1 MQDTNPNNQSLNST
15 GGLPPLPTAPATSIA
30 TTTENTSGDT
40 NWPGKKKNNKLKYIL
55 GGILALLIVGGV
67 SFGSFYFTNRLA
79 STDVPT
85 APSSEP
91 QAARNADGV
100 WINPKFQNPDGS
112 LNERGKEEG
121 LRVNENG
128 VIIRNN
134 DDGAGGGTGG
144 IQQSS
149 CSATGPTNL
158 KVENITATSAKL
170 TWTPG
175 TGNYVKI
182 WVATGSDPTA
192 TCNPLPNKTTNT
204 ACVVNENGSLIGGDS
219 NHADIPSTTTSWTVN
234 NLTPNTTYYWRMMM
248 WVVSGC
254 DAAAPTVSF
263 KTTAEACVSG
273 VETYAKT
280 TACTAT
286 GVTNGVMSLGFI
298 CKNQTSKDMKIITR
312 STCTDLDSLKAQAEL
327 LCKQSNPCP
336 GETACV
342 DSTWT
347 PSIAT
352 VCKDTKFLQKS
363 NCNIER
369 EMTGTKTDGTCAA
382 CTNETWSPAT
392 NTVCDGEEFTQKSSC
407 DATKTRTATG
417 TKTGDDCA
425 GTGGLEPDLK
435 IEKRAY
441 EDESTNK
448 AGDYDMNYEVDKVS
462 KNQVIVYAFEITND
476 GDVNATDI
484 KIKDILKGDNR
495 ELLTYMD
502 GDNECSYASSS
513 RTVTCD
519 GMDLKPG
526 ESGVYAFRVKVS
538 DSAINGDTIKNV
550 GEVSYKDMPSG
561 NEIDSSNELTIST
574 VVGCNHVC
582 TSDDECSGG
591 LTCDSG
597 SNKCRK
603 PACADASSCNCPVE
617 RAATAEPT
625 RRVATA
631 RPEPTELVEAG
642 ILDFPGVAAFGG
654 GLLLA
659 VVGILL
665 AL

>member
-1 MQDTNPNNQSLNST
+1 MQDKNLQNQSLNQT
-15 GGLPPLPTAPATSIA
+15 GSLPPLPQNNTTLTNGAVPAPQTDA
-30 TTTENTSGDT
+30 
-40 NWPGKKKNNKLKYIL
+40 NWPGKKKSSKLKYIL
-55 GGILALLIVGGV
+55 GGFLALLIVGGV
-67 SFGSFYFTNRLA
+67 SFGSYYFA

-91 QAARNADGV
+91 QAARNSDGV

-128 VIIRNN
+128 VIIRGGEESG
-134 DDGAGGGTGG
+134 DGGANTGG
-144 IQQSS
+144 QSS
-149 CSATGPTNL
+149 CSTSGPTNM
-158 KVENITATSAKL
+158 KVTNISPTSVKL

-175 TGNYVKI
+175 VGNYVKL
-182 WVATGSDPTA
+182 WVSTSSDPTGA
-192 TCNPLPNKTTNT
+192 CNPLPNKTVNDV
-204 ACVVNENGSLIGGDS
+204 CVANENGSRVGSDD
-219 NHADIPSTTTSWTVN
+219 NHADIPATTTEWVVN
-234 NLTPNTTYYWRMMM
+234 NLKPSTKYYWRHMM
-248 WVVSGC
+248 WTYSGC
-254 DAAAPTVSF
+254 DSGTAPLAFT
-263 KTTAEACVSG
+263 TTAEACVSG
-273 VETYAKT
+273 VNTFAKQDS
-280 TACTAT
+280 CTAT
-286 GVTNGVMSLGFI
+286 GITDGAKSI
-298 CKNQTSKDMKIITR
+298 SYTCKNQLTKEMRGITR
-312 STCTDLDSLKAQAEL
+312 TTCTELSSLRAQAEL
-327 LCKQSNPCP
+327 LCKQQNPCP

-347 PSIAT
+347 PNVNTI
-352 VCKDTKFLQKS
+352 CKDTTFLQKS

-369 EMTGTKTDGTCAA
+369 EAVGTKTDGTCAA
-382 CTNETWSPAT
+382 CTNETWSPAA
-392 NTVCDGEEFTQKSSC
+392 NTVCEGEEFTQKSSC

-417 TKTGDDCA
+417 TKTDGTCG
-425 GTGGLEPDLK
+425 GTGGLEPELT

-448 AGDYDMNYEVDKVS
+448 AGDYDMNYEVDMVS
-462 KNQVIVYAFEITND
+462 KNQVIVYAFEVTND

-484 KIKDILKGDNR
+484 KVKDILKGDNR

-502 GDNECSYASSS
+502 GDSDCSYASSS

-550 GEVSYKDMPSG
+550 GEISYKDMPSG
-561 NEIDSSNELTIST
+561 NEIDSSNELVIST

-591 LTCDSG
+591 LTCDPDA
-597 SNKCRK
+597 NKCRR
-603 PACADASSCNCPVE
+603 PACSDATSCNCPVE
-617 RAATAEPT
+617 RDDTEPTPT
-625 RRVATA
+625 RRAATQ

-659 VVGILL
+659 VIGILL